1 MAKGTINLP
10 VSLDISEVT
19 QWRQNLISVVNDHDE
34 IEVDDSQLE
43 NIDTAG
49 MQLLAVL
56 AKEIQSTNK
65 TLVKPEGGKWVRKKK
80 DPGCLS
86 ANPEDCFIMC

>member
-1 MAKGTINLP
+1 MNKGTINLP

-19 QWRQNLISVVNDHDE
+19 QWRQNLISAVNDHDE

-65 TLVKPEGGKWVRKKK
+65 TLVWQEPSDLITK
-80 DPGCLS
+80 S
-86 ANPEDCFIMC
+86 ARQLGIYALIFN